1 MEDSPLERRD
11 WDTDFLLVISGLC
24 VMFPLSRGDKGVC
37 YGEMCGLGRD
47 DFCCCLGRWYFLCL
61 V

>member
-11 WDTDFLLVISGLC
+11 WDTDFLLVISGVC

-37 YGEMCGLGRD
+37 YGEQCGL
-47 DFCCCLGRWYFLCL
+47 